1 LAVYLDRR
9 DFTIAAK
16 APCAIVPVAPKELS
30 RPWSTRTP
38 SGTKSRTG
46 IEWGTAQ
53 TIVPRCGF
61 SFCSCEFAATLPID
75 RAKDNYATAPAPPA
89 TASRCPMFAL
99 SDVHTIS
106 APNVQ
111 SAPMTAPTSTGSPSA
126 VPVPW
131 ASKATPRNSR
141 AQSTDFRTASIRR
154 HYADPL
160 GAVML
165 ALGPSF

>member
-1 LAVYLDRR
+1 
-9 DFTIAAK
+9 
-16 APCAIVPVAPKELS
+16 
-30 RPWSTRTP
+30 
-38 SGTKSRTG
+38 
-46 IEWGTAQ
+46 
-53 TIVPRCGF
+53 
-61 SFCSCEFAATLPID
+61 
-75 RAKDNYATAPAPPA
+75 
-89 TASRCPMFAL
+89 
-99 SDVHTIS
+99 
-106 APNVQ
+106 
-111 SAPMTAPTSTGSPSA
+111 MTAPTSTGSPSA